1 VVRVCFAYMST
12 HQTARRVFVALIL
25 LSLFLLALVVR
36 PFAEA
41 FIFAAVLAGTLWPFQ
56 MRLTAKLRGRSAWSA
71 GILCFAVIVAL
82 IAPIGGI
89 GAFVV
94 KEVVQGARFVSETVR
109 SEGMQG
115 LIDELPRPAR
125 RLTDELLERLPIEE
139 EALDE
144 TLQKQATAQGGKA
157 ATVVTSALAATGTLF
172 VQGIMM
178 LIALFFLLVDGHALV
193 AWIED
198 VAPLEP
204 GQASELMREF
214 RKVSVAVLVS
224 SIATSGVQ
232 SAAALIG
239 YLIARVPHPFFF
251 ATVTFFVAFIPA
263 IGAGGVCLAA
273 ALILFVQGK
282 VGFAIFLAVWGFVV
296 VGLVDNLVK
305 PLLVKR
311 GMHMHGAIVFFALL
325 GGLAAFGTVGL
336 LLGPLIVTFFLA
348 LVRIYQRDFG
358 PRSSHP
364 PPRLAH
370 GPGLSPSGVDDL

>member
-1 VVRVCFAYMST
+1 MSS
-12 HQTARRVFVALIL
+12 HQTARRVFIALIIL
-25 LSLFLLALVVR
+25 ALFLLALVVR
-36 PFAEA
+36 PFIQG
-41 FIFAAVLAGTLWPFQ
+41 FIFAAVLAGALWPLQ
-56 MRLTAKLRGRSAWSA
+56 TRLTRRLRGKAGVSA
-71 GILCFAVIVAL
+71 GILCFGVVTAL
-82 IAPIGGI
+82 LAPVGGI

-94 KEVVQGARFVSETVR
+94 KEAAEGARFVTETVR
-109 SEGMQG
+109 SEGAQG
-115 LIDELPRPAR
+115 LIDEFPAPLR
-125 RLTDELLERLPIEE
+125 KLSDRLLEALPIEE
-139 EALDE
+139 EQLDA

-157 ATVVTSALAATGTLF
+157 AGVVTATLAATGTL
-172 VQGIMM
+172 VLQTVMM
-178 LIALFFLLVDGHALV
+178 LIALFFLLVDGKHLV

-198 VAPLEP
+198 ISPLEP

-214 RKVSVAVLVS
+214 RKVSVSVLVS

-232 SAAALIG
+232 SVAALAG

-263 IGAGGVCLAA
+263 IGAGGVCLSA
-273 ALILFVQGK
+273 ALLLLLQGK
-282 VGFAIFLAVWGFVV
+282 VGMAIFLAAWGILV

-305 PLLVKR
+305 PILVKR
-311 GMHMHGAIVFFALL
+311 GLHMHGAIVFFSLL

-364 PPRLAH
+364 LVN
-370 GPGLSPSGVDDL
+370 G